1 MDLQAT
7 VIIPTYE
14 DWGILQICLDCLA
27 RQSVAPEIF
36 EVIVA
41 NNNPSPDLPA
51 SLRLPVNARV
61 IHVRK
66 PGSYA
71 ARNAA
76 IHEARADVLFF
87 TDSDCQPDS
96 RWIEAGLAAIAP
108 LGPHDRVAGAVALFP
123 KGEQWTGTEL
133 FDCTSH
139 MVQEEFAR
147 NGWCVTANL
156 VVRRAAFDFVGLFDD
171 DRYSGGDR
179 AWNLRATELGC
190 GIVYCPDALIR
201 HPARGSFAELAKK
214 RRRLVG
220 GAHLEEL
227 KGTRPK
233 RALLS
238 YLSFLT
244 YNEVHRTMSRPG
256 LTEVQRIQIL
266 WVCFC
271 LGAVAFTEILRLRY
285 LSGKPNRS

>member
-1 MDLQAT
+1 MNLQAT

-14 DWGILQICLDCLA
+14 DWGTLQICLDCLA
-27 RQSVAPEIF
+27 QQSVAPDLF

-41 NNNPSPDLPA
+41 NNNASPDLPS

-61 IHVRK
+61 IHVSR

-76 IHEARADVLFF
+76 LREARAEVLFF

-123 KGEQWTGTEL
+123 KGEQWTRTEL
-133 FDCTSH
+133 FDRVHH
-139 MVQEEFAR
+139 MMQEEFVR

-156 VVRRAAFDFVGLFDD
+156 VVRRAAFD
-171 DRYSGGDR
+171 SGGDR

-201 HPARGSFAELAKK
+201 HPARGSFAELSKK

-220 GAHLEEL
+220 GAHLHEVQ
-227 KGTRPK
+227 GTKPK
-233 RALLS
+233 QTL
-238 YLSFLT
+238 LSFLSFLHGF
-244 YNEVHRTMSRPG
+244 EVRRTMSHPG